1 MSLPCPVCPRERTH
15 LDPALIGT
23 ASLTRSAKGLL
34 AALASFFPPIE
45 ANTAVPVAN
54 SVPRVRYSLMSTRRF
69 MSKLSNVHRGTA
81 FEQRSLQVLQDTL
94 SMSLRRVGGKSDGGI
109 DLVGW
114 WWLPFSNP
122 PLGLD
127 DGLPR
132 RRLRVL
138 AQCKA
143 EKKKFGPNYVR
154 EMEGVWH
161 TQSRSLSP
169 SHSLSPSYE
178 RERLGVYSTVALLL
192 SESPFSQSTLLRAYK
207 STVPFLLVHLPP
219 TIIYSSPLTSTSE
232 SSPTSPNPA
241 AIGAVFPN
249 PTLTNLVNPL
259 VICWERSSNAIGE
272 NMSIGAR
279 PGLWWHGHK
288 LRSWTP
294 DFGVVLDTEDTGMA

>member
-1 MSLPCPVCPRERTH
+1 
-15 LDPALIGT
+15 
-23 ASLTRSAKGLL
+23 
-34 AALASFFPPIE
+34 
-45 ANTAVPVAN
+45 
-54 SVPRVRYSLMSTRRF
+54 MSTCRF
-69 MSKLSNVHRGTA
+69 VSKISNVHRGTA
-81 FEQRSLQVLQDTL
+81 FEQRSLGVLQDTF

-122 PLGLD
+122 PLGFDNKTHMSSSSALPD
-127 DGLPR
+127 PDGLLR

-161 TQSRSLSP
+161 IQSTSLLSP
-169 SHSLSPSYE
+169 HLLSSSYE
-178 RERLGVYSTVALLL
+178 REGADVYSTVALLL

-219 TIIYSSPLTSTSE
+219 TLVSSPPLPLTSE
-232 SSPTSPNPA
+232 SSPTAPNPA
-241 AIGAVFPN
+241 AIGAVCPN

-259 VICWERSSNAIGE
+259 VICWERNPFSSSGDVMGE
-272 NMSIGAR
+272 NVSMCAR
-279 PGLWWHGHK
+279 PGLWWQGHK

-294 DFGVVLDTEDTGMA
+294 DPGIMLDAHDSRMT